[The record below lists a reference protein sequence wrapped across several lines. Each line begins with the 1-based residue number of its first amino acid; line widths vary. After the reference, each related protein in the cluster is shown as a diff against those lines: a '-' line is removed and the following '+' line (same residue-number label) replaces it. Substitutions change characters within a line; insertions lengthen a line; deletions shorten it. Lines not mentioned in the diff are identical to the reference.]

1 MSSNTQFD
9 KLSEEALRLAKR
21 AKKASKT
28 CPNIKR
34 IQTEMGDLKESL
46 DKTATDRLSTSQQ

>member
-9 KLSEEALRLAKR
+9 KLSEEALRLAKQ
-21 AKKASKT
+21 AKKASKS